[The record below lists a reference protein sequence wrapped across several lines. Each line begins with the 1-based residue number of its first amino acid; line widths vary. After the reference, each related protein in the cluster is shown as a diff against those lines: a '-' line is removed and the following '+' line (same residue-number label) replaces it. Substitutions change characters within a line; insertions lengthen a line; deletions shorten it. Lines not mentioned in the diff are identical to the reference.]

1 MSNRDYNKKHGTQ
14 LEDVPQIAR
23 WKLYA
28 DDLPPEVVED
38 IENKKAEIKAI
49 RERNNMQ
56 LYAAEFEAA
65 FETAAGTG
73 TANNTASI
81 ITTRTRSAADC
92 TASCLMKDKVLSK
105 QTQLTQ

>member
-1 MSNRDYNKKHGTQ
+1 
-14 LEDVPQIAR
+14 VPQIAR

-56 LYAAEFEAA
+56 LYAHEYEAA
-65 FETAAGTG
+65 LKQQQEQQQHRL
-73 TANNTASI
+73 NHHHKNEI
-81 ITTRTRSAADC
+81 RSRLHK
-92 TASCLMKDKVLSK
+92 ASCLMKDKVLSK

>member
-1 MSNRDYNKKHGTQ
+1 
-14 LEDVPQIAR
+14 QIAR

-56 LYAAEFEAA
+56 LYAKEYEAA
-65 FETAAGTG
+65 LKQQQEQHRTPPQSSPQEQERAPQQIAQRNLLDERHSFEQ
-73 TANNTASI
+73 ANPI
-81 ITTRTRSAADC
+81 
-92 TASCLMKDKVLSK
+92 
-105 QTQLTQ
+105 